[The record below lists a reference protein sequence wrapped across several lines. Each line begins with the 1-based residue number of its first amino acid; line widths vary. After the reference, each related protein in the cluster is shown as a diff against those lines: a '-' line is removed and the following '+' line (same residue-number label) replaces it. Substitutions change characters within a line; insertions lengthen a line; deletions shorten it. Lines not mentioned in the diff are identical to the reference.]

1 MCSKL
6 NKRENKR
13 KALPKK
19 ENSSWNRSTCNV
31 AIITVVAAAVNP
43 SECARAH
50 IRFVYSVVAMK
61 AMDPFNEERVL
72 LCFRLIFFTSFF
84 LPVSFEYS

>member
-19 ENSSWNRSTCNV
+19 GIVVEIVAHIHSTCSF
-31 AIITVVAAAVNP
+31 AAV
-43 SECARAH
+43 A
-50 IRFVYSVVAMK
+50 VYSNVRERVRTVCSVVAMK

-72 LCFRLIFFTSFF
+72 LCFRLIFFSSFF
-84 LPVSFEYS
+84 SLSLEYS